1 MERGL
6 WQTGRELEAPM
17 PRPAVDDNS
26 RLAIRLKPE
35 EKAVLMRAAAL
46 ERTNLTAFIL
56 NTAMHAA
63 QKTIEQSE
71 VVRLSARD
79 SLMVLDLLES
89 PPEPNDKLIA
99 AARAL
104 G

>member
-1 MERGL
+1 
-6 WQTGRELEAPM
+6 M
-17 PRPAVDDNS
+17 PRPAVNDNS

-35 EKAVLMRAAAL
+35 EKAMLMRAAAL

-56 NTAMHAA
+56 NNAMHAA
-63 QKTIEQSE
+63 LKTIEQSE

-79 SLMVLDLLES
+79 SLRVLDLLES
-89 PPEPNDKLIA
+89 PPSPTDKLIA

-104 G
+104 RNV

>member
-1 MERGL
+1 M
-6 WQTGRELEAPM
+6 EAPI
-17 PRPAVDDNS
+17 PRPAVGDNS

-56 NTAMHAA
+56 NTAMQAA
-63 QKTIEQSE
+63 QKTIAKSE

-89 PPEPNDKLIA
+89 PPEPNDKLIV

-104 G
+104 R